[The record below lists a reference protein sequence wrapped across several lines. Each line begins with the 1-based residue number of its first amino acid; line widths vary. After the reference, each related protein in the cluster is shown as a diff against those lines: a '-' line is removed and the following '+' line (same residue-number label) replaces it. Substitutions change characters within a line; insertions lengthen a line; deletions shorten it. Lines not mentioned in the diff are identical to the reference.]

1 MCILPRKSGIAVC
14 VCVCVWGGERGSR
27 WWGLAWCIPL
37 LIQMNT
43 IHTSPHPLHAY
54 THTFPLYPFTHPP
67 SFLFSLPLSLF
78 PLHSPTLTCGGDP
91 VDTRGGQ
98 VDLRV
103 IKVGQLKIKPKLER
117 KEGERG
123 ERESVTTTTT
133 LSNQTSLTVLGRGNL
148 FVQRCRL
155 QNSWNYECV
164 SIYWALH
171 GTHNRGATHT
181 MKFMVDKTPTN
192 QW

>member
-1 MCILPRKSGIAVC
+1 MVRISLVYTLTHPDEHYPYISSPSSRIIIL
-14 VCVCVWGGERGSR
+14 
-27 WWGLAWCIPL
+27 
-37 LIQMNT
+37 
-43 IHTSPHPLHAY
+43 IHS
-54 THTFPLYPFTHPP
+54 PFTRPPTLPP
-67 SFLFSLPLSLF
+67 SLSPSLPLFS

-155 QNSWNYECV
+155 QNS
-164 SIYWALH
+164 
-171 GTHNRGATHT
+171 
-181 MKFMVDKTPTN
+181 
-192 QW
+192 